1 MPKKTKSNKETDIRQ
16 NKAWLK
22 KSTPT
27 KYGIEDTVPN
37 ITILITC
44 EGQTEQLYF
53 ESFKVL
59 TSKVKVINLQGQTK
73 LKLVESTEAILKKSD
88 LKYDEV
94 WCVFDMDVKH
104 GETEFADFDNA
115 INKALSKK
123 YKVAYSNDAFEL
135 WFYLHYHHTNQ
146 QNHRTF
152 YYKELGKKW
161 DINYPNDG
169 KKYDFCLQIY
179 DLLKDGIASQEEA
192 IARAEKLYQEQND
205 LDFHKQ
211 NPVTLVHKLVE
222 LLNQNLRK

>member
-1 MPKKTKSNKETDIRQ
+1 MPKKTRALKETDVRQ

-27 KYGIEDTVPN
+27 KYNIEDTAPN
-37 ITILITC
+37 KTILIIC
-44 EGQTEQLYF
+44 EGQTEKLYF
-53 ESFKVL
+53 ESFPVL
-59 TSKVKVINLQGQTK
+59 TLNVKAIDLQGQTK
-73 LKLVESTEAILKKSD
+73 LKLVEITESIIKKSHQ
-88 LKYDEV
+88 KYDEI
-94 WCVFDMDVKH
+94 WCVFDMDIKQ
-104 GETEFADFDNA
+104 GKAEFADFDNA

-135 WFYLHYHHTNQ
+135 WFYLHFHHTNQ

-161 DINYPNDG
+161 AINYPNDG

-179 DLLKDGIASQEEA
+179 NLLKNKNASQAEA
-192 IARAEKLYQEQND
+192 IARAEKLYLEQKH
-205 LDFHKQ
+205 LDYHNQ

-222 LLNQNLRK
+222 LLNQNLRR